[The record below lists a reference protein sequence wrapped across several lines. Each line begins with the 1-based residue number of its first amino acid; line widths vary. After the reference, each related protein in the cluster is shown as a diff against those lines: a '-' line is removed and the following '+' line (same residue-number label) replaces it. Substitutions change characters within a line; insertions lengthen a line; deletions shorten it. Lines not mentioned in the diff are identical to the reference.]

1 MRWTPGGRSDD
12 LEDRRDDSGDD
23 SGGGGG
29 FNFGGTHIGIGG
41 FIILLVLSLV
51 FKRNFLSL
59 AGVGGGDSGPTQM
72 SRPESGPDQARGQV
86 RDRSRNQ
93 ARDQKEEPLVQFVS
107 FVLDDTQ
114 RTWTQILSAQGVPYR
129 HAKLVL
135 FRGSIDSACGTAQSA
150 SGPFYCPGDEKVYID
165 LGFYDELKQRFGV
178 PGQFAQAY
186 VLAHEIGH
194 HIQKLIGVEQKVV
207 AAQRRNPG
215 AANRLSVDLELQAD
229 CFAGVWGHSTDQ
241 RQLLDPG
248 EVKEGL
254 DAAAAVGDDRL
265 QRMSTGRVN
274 PETFTH
280 GSSQQRMDWF
290 QKGFTTGDMNACNT
304 FAQ

>member
-59 AGVGGGDSGPTQM
+59 AGVGGGDSSPTQM
-72 SRPESGPDQARGQV
+72 SRPESGLDQGRGQV